1 MSPTVLR
8 VLALIGLLATLA
20 LAACG
25 DDDDDSDGSSA
36 QGAQEPAETT
46 ETETSPAAQLK
57 ALEDTSTKPV
67 IPRPSGSPPRQLRK
81 EDIVKGKG
89 PRAARGDT
97 LTVHYAGVTF
107 STGEEFDASWD
118 AGQPFSFPLGG
129 GAVIPGWDRGLVGM
143 RKGGRRMLTIP
154 PELAYGSQGSPPAIG
169 PNETLVFVVD
179 LLEIR

>member
-1 MSPTVLR
+1 MSPALLR
-8 VLALIGLLATLA
+8 VLTLIGLVATLA

-25 DDDDDSDGSSA
+25 DDDESEGGSPQA
-36 QGAQEPAETT
+36 AQEPAETT
-46 ETETSPAAQLK
+46 ETTETSPAAQRE

-67 IPRPSGSPPRQLRK
+67 IPRPSGSPPRRLRK

-89 PRAARGDT
+89 PPARPGDT

-154 PELAYGSQGSPPAIG
+154 PHLAYGSQGSPPAIG